1 MVFIITGAP
10 ESDRNT
16 VGRRLAEALG
26 WEFVDAENLH
36 PPTNLDKRRCSTSLA
51 NADPT
56 LRIESLLAAIYSW
69 IYGWRDVV
77 VSCPMLTE
85 TDRRQLCRNT
95 SLVRIVYLKV
105 PHDTGRSALLDGPTH
120 SIRTEPTT
128 SKHAGLEPRE
138 KVLTVD
144 SSQRIEEIIAEMV
157 SALILNRRSPYA
169 KTA

>member
-1 MVFIITGAP
+1 MVFIITGAA

-16 VGRRLAEALG
+16 VGRLLAEALG

-36 PPTNLDKRRCSTSLA
+36 PPDNLNARRCSTSLA

-56 LRIESLLAAIYSW
+56 LRLETLSAAINFWTYE
-69 IYGWRDVV
+69 WRDVV

-85 TDRRQLCRNT
+85 RDRRQLCRNT

-105 PHDTGRSALLDGPTH
+105 PHDTGRSTFLDRPAH
-120 SIRTEPTT
+120 FMSTELTT

-144 SSQRIEEIIAEMV
+144 LSQRIEEIIAEMV

-169 KTA
+169 KTG